1 MKQAAKR
8 ARAVRIRKYN
18 QTMRNRGI
26 VNIDGAPA
34 EIAAKVRAHILS
46 KHGSSSVMGVARAAA
61 VSTDPQQNI
70 PHANLSGQVF
80 GVQPDPSGQVF
91 GVQPSKRSKYHAVT
105 GAGTIALCGKDVGE
119 WSPEPGAQSSA
130 TLWEVVDPAE
140 YCSHCF
146 KMVSTNGNGPDGDR

>member
-1 MKQAAKR
+1 MKQAARR

-70 PHANLSGQVF
+70 PHAN
-80 GVQPDPSGQVF
+80 PSGQVF

-119 WSPEPGAQSSA
+119 WSPEPGAELSA